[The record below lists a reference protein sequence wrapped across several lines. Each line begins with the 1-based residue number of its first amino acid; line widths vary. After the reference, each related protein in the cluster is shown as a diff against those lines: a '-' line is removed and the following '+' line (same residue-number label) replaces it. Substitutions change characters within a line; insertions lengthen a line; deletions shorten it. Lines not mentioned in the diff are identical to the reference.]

1 LRSFKDLRGIRKNKL
16 SVKHF
21 LKYLIVALAI
31 TVVSCDSSEENRTRD
46 TGKDYFPLR
55 KGMFHIYDVQE
66 IKYTLGVPETLV
78 YELKMMVADSFK
90 NAEGNYT
97 YVIYRSKRSAGQAD
111 FTYLDTWSARID
123 NREAVMNEENISFFK
138 LKLPIVNGAEWDG
151 NLYNVLGEDT
161 YLLEEVNLSFQANGV
176 NYDDCLVINQND
188 NQDYIVAL
196 DQRKEIYA
204 RNVGL
209 VYKTINKLTYC
220 SVGACLGKQQVES
233 GVIYTQ
239 TIKSHGVE

>member
-1 LRSFKDLRGIRKNKL
+1 M
-16 SVKHF
+16 KHF
-21 LKYLIVALAI
+21 LKYLIAFLAI
-31 TVVSCDSSEENRTRD
+31 AAVSCDSSEEYRTRD
-46 TGKDYFPLR
+46 SGKDYFPLR
-55 KGMFHIYDVQE
+55 KGMFQIYDVQE

-78 YELKMMVADSFK
+78 YELKMVVSDSFK

-97 YVIYRSKRSAGQAD
+97 YVIYRSKRNPDESD
-111 FTYLDTWSARID
+111 FIYLDTWSARID
-123 NREAVMNEENISFFK
+123 DREAVMNEENISFFK
-138 LKLPIVNGAEWDG
+138 IKLPIVNGAEWDG
-151 NLYNVLGEDT
+151 NLYNTLGEDA
-161 YLLEEVNLSFQANGV
+161 YLLEEVNSPFEANGV
-176 NYDDCLVINQND
+176 NYDDCVVINQND

-209 VYKTINKLTYC
+209 VYKSVNKLTYC
-220 SVGACLGKQQVES
+220 SVGSCLGKQQVES